1 VAGIST
7 KSIYGVIAT
16 FYIYKHQDGAAV
28 KIQEIAQKMDLP
40 KNYLEQILLILK
52 KADILKS
59 IRGAKGGYKLARDA
73 QELSVLE
80 VMEALE
86 GSFCDFEFG
95 NRECSLLGFWE
106 QAKQGVRKQF
116 DIPVAELDKYRIDSY
131 KEFVY
136 TI

>member
-1 VAGIST
+1 MAGIST
-7 KSIYGVIAT
+7 KSVYGVIAT
-16 FYIYKHQDGAAV
+16 YYIYRHQEKSAV
-28 KIQEIAQKMDLP
+28 KIQEIADKMDLP

-59 IRGAKGGYKLARDA
+59 IRGAKGGYVLAKDPD
-73 QELSVLE
+73 EVTVLE

-95 NRECSLLGFWE
+95 NRECSLISFWE
-106 QAKQGVRKQF
+106 QAKQGVKEQF
-116 DIPVAELDKYRIDSY
+116 KVPISQLDKYRLNAY
-131 KEFVY
+131 NEFVY